1 MWITLKTD
9 IYLIFECHWSLEIR
23 DFDKA
28 GEYIWIKKLFL
39 RALSLQYKSKNM
51 LFFWYLCYC
60 SCKFLHRKCAD
71 SVAIFLSVKNVYL
84 SLYKTWKKF
93 CKVLLHYVLL
103 NTVPHD
109 CTCAR
114 FFYSQRL
121 DDVSI
126 FDSELPRLSE
136 LDVGLS
142 WCRLFSSF
150 APSWL
155 LVRKFTI
162 VTSAVTINLVY
173 RYAGQYSAKEMKL
186 VDRTNVVKQD

>member
-114 FFYSQRL
+114 FFLQPAIGRCIHFRL
-121 DDVSI
+121 RI
-126 FDSELPRLSE
+126 TTIIRT
-136 LDVGLS
+136 
-142 WCRLFSSF
+142 WCRFILMPSFFLFCAILTSGEKIHYCYICSYNK
-150 APSWL
+150 PGLPIW
-155 LVRKFTI
+155 RTI
-162 VTSAVTINLVY
+162 FC
-173 RYAGQYSAKEMKL
+173 
-186 VDRTNVVKQD
+186 